1 MKYIEFKLKY
11 ILITILIIYLVY
23 IKICNNQL
31 KKAKNLNI
39 FENQSSNLKYDGTNF
54 NELKFDSVID
64 IIIKIESLDK
74 NNLKKILNI
83 IEKENRVDNFELLR
97 MKEELHTYL
106 WNSIFSINLTKNDL
120 KSYKNL
126 IINNSDFLIKNA
138 DEILENKKIILSALH
153 KNLYP
158 WIYGFKYKSLADI
171 INTSNNKGFII
182 CTPNNNFHLVKSNI
196 EIFRNVF
203 NLSIPI
209 EIFYNGDR
217 DLSYENRKSLE
228 KFKNVFISDI
238 SNYFNNKIID
248 IAHWAIKP
256 FAILASR
263 FEEIILM
270 DSDSFYLKDPSI
282 LFHDEGY
289 LDKGILL
296 FRDKNSPPSTKTHKW
311 LKSFIK
317 NPLPETKE
325 NRIWNNL
332 SFYEIE
338 SSTVVIHKTKTLL
351 GLLNVCKLNEKEI
364 RSKVVYRMVY
374 GDKET
379 FWLGFEMSRQP
390 YYVNKD
396 FTVAIGEIKIEKDKK
411 GKLIKKLCGNNG
423 NIGHAWKGDLLYWNG
438 HLCKDKRENIRKK
451 GKYNGYFIM
460 KDGISRWKRI
470 LNQKCFVL
478 DNKQNPILFNKEQKN
493 IISKVKYN

>member
-182 CTPNNNFHLVKSNI
+182 CTPNNNFNLVKSNI

-209 EIFYNGDR
+209 EIFYNRDR
-217 DLSYENRKSLE
+217 NLSYENRKSL
-228 KFKNVFISDI
+228 
-238 SNYFNNKIID
+238 
-248 IAHWAIKP
+248 
-256 FAILASR
+256 
-263 FEEIILM
+263 
-270 DSDSFYLKDPSI
+270 
-282 LFHDEGY
+282 
-289 LDKGILL
+289 
-296 FRDKNSPPSTKTHKW
+296 
-311 LKSFIK
+311 
-317 NPLPETKE
+317 
-325 NRIWNNL
+325 
-332 SFYEIE
+332 
-338 SSTVVIHKTKTLL
+338 
-351 GLLNVCKLNEKEI
+351 
-364 RSKVVYRMVY
+364 
-374 GDKET
+374 
-379 FWLGFEMSRQP
+379 
-390 YYVNKD
+390 
-396 FTVAIGEIKIEKDKK
+396 
-411 GKLIKKLCGNNG
+411 
-423 NIGHAWKGDLLYWNG
+423 
-438 HLCKDKRENIRKK
+438 
-451 GKYNGYFIM
+451 
-460 KDGISRWKRI
+460 
-470 LNQKCFVL
+470 
-478 DNKQNPILFNKEQKN
+478 
-493 IISKVKYN
+493 